1 MSLIAISESD
11 FQQCG
16 VTVLQYKLLQIAL
29 SNIAKNSED
38 GTEINSSSTTVTW
51 TANKVLLADVLNKMT
66 Y

>member
-1 MSLIAISESD
+1 MSLIKISEVD

-16 VTVLQYKLLQIAL
+16 VAVLQYKLLQIAL

-38 GTEINSSSTTVTW
+38 GNEMTSSSTIEW